1 MKFYQELKSR
11 LETCKIMN
19 YKIFTKVPG
28 GLALLESEKADVLAT
43 QP

>member
-19 YKIFTKVPG
+19 YKVFTQ
-28 GLALLESEKADVLAT
+28 GLAFIDSEKVEVLAT
-43 QP
+43 QL

>member
-11 LETCKIMN
+11 LETCEIMN
-19 YKIFTKVPG
+19 YNIFKQVPG
-28 GLALLESEKADVLAT
+28 GLALLDSGEAKVLAT